1 MSSEYDENPRRAS
14 FLEGAIDPTPV
25 TCALCGSKE
34 TSELVKNKEARA
46 VICTTCSLAFLSPRL
61 TKDGYDRFYREYFQ
75 EGRRELATLDDAVKR
90 LEKKGAYANKT
101 PYVKAFAPHIK
112 KDGRYVEIGAGW
124 GTLAKRLQ
132 DETGAIVEVVEPS
145 QLASE
150 VAEKHYK
157 LTAHKGSG
165 EEFMKSTDT
174 KYDGVILVHVFEHLL
189 DPNEFLASV
198 RRILK
203 PDGVLLFALPNLTS
217 PDEPVEKYF
226 HIEHTYYYTPTTL
239 SMMLKKHG
247 FKLVELTP
255 DTHEM
260 RAVFKM
266 LETTSPLPKY
276 DNDERGQIGRRLEA
290 LKARYGLLRGIKEV
304 LLRLVPRGFH
314 EPLKALGARVA
325 RKLGIVKH

>member
-1 MSSEYDENPRRAS
+1 MTSEYDENPRRAA
-14 FLEGAIDPTPV
+14 FLDGAIDPTPV
-25 TCALCGSKE
+25 ACALCGSNDS
-34 TSELVKNKEARA
+34 SELVKNKEARA
-46 VICTTCSLAFLSPRL
+46 VICNTCSLAFLSPRL

-75 EGRRELATLDDAVKR
+75 EGRRELATVEDAVKR
-90 LEKKGAYANKT
+90 LLKKDAYANKA

-112 KDGRYVEIGAGW
+112 KGGRYVEIGAGW

-132 DETGAIVEVVEPS
+132 DETGATVEIVEPS
-145 QLASE
+145 KLASE

-157 LTAHKGSG
+157 LTVHRGSG
-165 EEFMKSTDT
+165 EEFMKTGSV
-174 KYDGVILVHVFEHLL
+174 YDGVILVHVFEHLL
-189 DPNEFLASV
+189 DPNEFLSSA
-198 RRILK
+198 RNILK
-203 PDGVLLFALPNLTS
+203 PDGVLLFALPNLTN

-255 DTHEM
+255 DVHEM
-260 RAVFKM
+260 RAVFKK
-266 LETTSPLPKY
+266 LETATPLEGY
-276 DNDERGQIGRRLEA
+276 DNDERGQIRRRLEA
-290 LKARYGLLRGIKEV
+290 LKARYGLLRRIKGIV
-304 LLRLVPRGFH
+304 LKAIPRGFH